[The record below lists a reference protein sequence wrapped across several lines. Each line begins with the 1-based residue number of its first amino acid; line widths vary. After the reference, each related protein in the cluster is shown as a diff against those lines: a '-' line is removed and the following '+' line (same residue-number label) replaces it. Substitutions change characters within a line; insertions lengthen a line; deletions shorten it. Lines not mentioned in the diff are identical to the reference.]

1 MYIYIIIII
10 YIYTIVL
17 IVYDRSEFQD
27 GSIINIFYVP
37 ELSHCYNF
45 PCVQNRKFLLI
56 LL

>member
-1 MYIYIIIII
+1 M

-27 GSIINIFYVP
+27 GSIINLYVP
-37 ELSHCYNF
+37 ELSH
-45 PCVQNRKFLLI
+45 RSTAIIFLACKIENSFFI